1 MSLRRRFAVAVPE
14 YGCAARHNLDR
25 LATASS
31 HVHHIGEI
39 QMTTLAV
46 PAALSDEALQR
57 ESAVA
62 QAHIRRHRHVIIALR
77 VAVLLLILGGW
88 ELAARQKWIDPFFYS
103 QPSLIWDQIAEWLR
117 NGTSQGPLWLQVA
130 VTLEETIIGFLI
142 GAIGGV
148 ICGIVLGRNKLLSEV
163 FSLYIQ
169 IANSIPR
176 VVLGSVFVIAL
187 GLGMASK
194 VALAVVM
201 VFFVVFGNAFQ
212 GVREADKYMIANAQ
226 ILGASRRQLTTAV
239 VIPSAMSWILAS
251 LHVSFGFAL
260 VGAVVGEFLGAKQGI
275 GLLIST
281 AQGAFNASGVFAA
294 MIVLAVVA
302 LAADFLLTGLEKRLL
317 KWRPAAF

>member
-1 MSLRRRFAVAVPE
+1 MSPEAIAEVEREAQRKIKQRYWLVISLR
-14 YGCAARHNLDR
+14 
-25 LATASS
+25 LA
-31 HVHHIGEI
+31 I
-39 QMTTLAV
+39 L
-46 PAALSDEALQR
+46 
-57 ESAVA
+57 
-62 QAHIRRHRHVIIALR
+62 VI
-77 VAVLLLILGGW
+77 ILGGW
-88 ELAARQKWIDPFFYS
+88 ELSATMQWIDPFFFS
-103 QPSLIWDQIAEWLR
+103 QPSLIVIQIYDWIME
-117 NGTSQGPLWLQVA
+117 GTSQGPLWVQVM
-130 VTLEETIIGFLI
+130 VTLEETVLGFLI
-142 GAIGGV
+142 GSVA
-148 ICGIVLGRNKLLSEV
+148 GIIAGIALGRNKLMSDV

-176 VVLGSVFVIAL
+176 VVLGSIFVIAL

-212 GVREADKYMIANAQ
+212 GVREADRYMIANAQ
-226 ILGASRRQLTTAV
+226 ILGASRRQVTTAV
-239 VIPSAMSWILAS
+239 VIPSALSWILAS

-260 VGAVVGEFLGAKQGI
+260 VGAVVGEFLGSKQGI

-302 LAADFLLTGLEKRLL
+302 LLADYLLTSLEKRLL

>member
-1 MSLRRRFAVAVPE
+1 MNAPATSPATSSNN
-14 YGCAARHNLDR
+14 GLDR
-25 LATASS
+25 NSLAQVEKMAQRRIRQR
-31 HVHHIGEI
+31 HALVIG
-39 QMTTLAV
+39 
-46 PAALSDEALQR
+46 
-57 ESAVA
+57 
-62 QAHIRRHRHVIIALR
+62 LR
-77 VAVLLLILGGW
+77 VLVLVVVLGGW
-88 ELAARQKWIDPFFYS
+88 ELAGRNKWIDPFFFS
-103 QPSLIWDQIAEWLR
+103 MPSLIFLQIIDWFQ
-117 NGTSQGPLWLQVA
+117 NGTSQGPLLLQVW
-130 VTLEETIIGFLI
+130 VTLEETVLGFLI
-142 GAIGGV
+142 GAVGGV
-148 ICGIVLGRNKLLSEV
+148 VCGVLLGRNKLLSDV
-163 FSLYIQ
+163 FSLYIK

-212 GVREADKYMIANAQ
+212 GVREADRYMIANAQ
-226 ILGASRRQLTTAV
+226 ILGASRRQVTTSV
-239 VIPSAMSWILAS
+239 VIPSALSWILAS

-260 VGAVVGEFLGAKQGI
+260 VGAVVGEFLGSKQGI

-302 LAADFLLTGLEKRLL
+302 LSTDYLLSALEKRLL

>member
-1 MSLRRRFAVAVPE
+1 MNAVA
-14 YGCAARHNLDR
+14 
-25 LATASS
+25 ASHAS
-31 HVHHIGEI
+31 PGHPS
-39 QMTTLAV
+39 L
-46 PAALSDEALQR
+46 PASLSDEALAR
-57 ESAVA
+57 ESVVA
-62 QAHIRRHRHVIIALR
+62 QAAIRRHRFVIIGLR
-77 VAVLLLILGGW
+77 IAVLILVLGGW
-88 ELAARQKWIDPFFYS
+88 QLAATRKWIDPFFYS
-103 QPSLIWDQIAEWLR
+103 QPSLIWAQIVDWIR
-117 NGTSQGPLWLQVA
+117 DGTSQGPLWQQVA

-142 GAIGGV
+142 GGIAGV
-148 ICGIVLGRNKLLSEV
+148 IAGILLGRNKLLSDV

-169 IANSIPR
+169 IANSVPR

-212 GVREADKYMIANAQ
+212 GVREADKYLIANAR
-226 ILGASRRQLTTAV
+226 ILGASPRQLTTAV

-260 VGAVVGEFLGAKQGI
+260 VGAVVGEFLGARQGM

-302 LAADFLLTGLEKRLL
+302 LIADFLLTRLEKRLL
-317 KWRPAAF
+317 KWRPAVF

>member
-1 MSLRRRFAVAVPE
+1 MTKVNTSRSMSPEAIAEVEREAQRKIKQRYWLVISLR
-14 YGCAARHNLDR
+14 
-25 LATASS
+25 LA
-31 HVHHIGEI
+31 I
-39 QMTTLAV
+39 L
-46 PAALSDEALQR
+46 
-57 ESAVA
+57 
-62 QAHIRRHRHVIIALR
+62 VI
-77 VAVLLLILGGW
+77 ILGGW
-88 ELAARQKWIDPFFYS
+88 ELSATMQWIDPFFFS
-103 QPSLIWDQIAEWLR
+103 QPSLIVIQIYDWIME
-117 NGTSQGPLWLQVA
+117 GTSQGPLWVQVM
-130 VTLEETIIGFLI
+130 VTLEETVLGFLI
-142 GAIGGV
+142 GSVA
-148 ICGIVLGRNKLLSEV
+148 GIIAGIALGRNKLMSDV

-176 VVLGSVFVIAL
+176 VVLGSIFVIAL

-212 GVREADKYMIANAQ
+212 GVREADRYMIANAQ
-226 ILGASRRQLTTAV
+226 ILGASRRQVTMAV
-239 VIPSAMSWILAS
+239 VIPSALSWILAS

-260 VGAVVGEFLGAKQGI
+260 VGAVVGEFLGSKQGI

-302 LAADFLLTGLEKRLL
+302 LLADYLLTSLEKRLL

>member
-1 MSLRRRFAVAVPE
+1 MTQVNTSRAMSPEAIAQVEREAQRKIKQRYWLVISLR
-14 YGCAARHNLDR
+14 
-25 LATASS
+25 LA
-31 HVHHIGEI
+31 I
-39 QMTTLAV
+39 L
-46 PAALSDEALQR
+46 
-57 ESAVA
+57 
-62 QAHIRRHRHVIIALR
+62 VI
-77 VAVLLLILGGW
+77 ILGGW
-88 ELAARQKWIDPFFYS
+88 ELSATMQWIDPFFFS
-103 QPSLIWDQIAEWLR
+103 QPSLIVIQIYDWIME
-117 NGTSQGPLWLQVA
+117 GTSQGPLWVQVM
-130 VTLEETIIGFLI
+130 VTLEETVLGFLI
-142 GAIGGV
+142 GSVA
-148 ICGIVLGRNKLLSEV
+148 GIIAGIALGRNKLMSDV

-176 VVLGSVFVIAL
+176 VVLGSIFVIAL

-212 GVREADKYMIANAQ
+212 GVREADRYMIANAQ
-226 ILGASRRQLTTAV
+226 ILGASRRQVTTAV
-239 VIPSAMSWILAS
+239 VIPSALSWILAS

-260 VGAVVGEFLGAKQGI
+260 VGAVVGEFLGSKQGI

-302 LAADFLLTGLEKRLL
+302 LLADYLLTSLEKRLL

>member
-1 MSLRRRFAVAVPE
+1 MATSEYTAEAGIDATSLAAVERIAQRRLRQRRAMI
-14 YGCAARHNLDR
+14 
-25 LATASS
+25 
-31 HVHHIGEI
+31 IG
-39 QMTTLAV
+39 
-46 PAALSDEALQR
+46 
-57 ESAVA
+57 
-62 QAHIRRHRHVIIALR
+62 LR
-77 VAVLLLILGGW
+77 VLVLVVVLGGW
-88 ELAARQKWIDPFFYS
+88 EIGGRTKWIDPFFFS
-103 QPSLIWDQIAEWLR
+103 MPSLIFQQIVDWFI
-117 NGTSQGPLWLQVA
+117 NGTSQGPLLVQVW
-130 VTLEETIIGFLI
+130 VTLEETFLGFLI
-142 GAIGGV
+142 GSVGGIV
-148 ICGIVLGRNKLLSEV
+148 CGVVLGRNKLLSDV

-212 GVREADKYMIANAQ
+212 GVREADRYMIANAQ
-226 ILGASRRQLTTAV
+226 ILGASRRQLTTSV
-239 VIPSAMSWILAS
+239 VIPSALSWILAS

-260 VGAVVGEFLGAKQGI
+260 VGAVVGEFLGSKQGI

-302 LAADFLLTGLEKRLL
+302 LTADYLLTTLEKRLL

>member
-1 MSLRRRFAVAVPE
+1 MNAI
-14 YGCAARHNLDR
+14 AASG
-25 LATASS
+25 LAPGNPALPAS
-31 HVHHIGEI
+31 
-39 QMTTLAV
+39 
-46 PAALSDEALQR
+46 LSDEALAR
-57 ESAVA
+57 ESVVA
-62 QAHIRRHRHVIIALR
+62 QAAIRRHRFVIIGLR
-77 VAVLLLILGGW
+77 IAVLVLVLGGW
-88 ELAARQKWIDPFFYS
+88 ELSANLKWIDPFFYS
-103 QPSLIWDQIAEWLR
+103 QPSLIWAQIVEWIR
-117 NGTSQGPLWLQVA
+117 DGTSQGPLWVQVA
-130 VTLEETIIGFLI
+130 VTLEETVIGFLI
-142 GAIGGV
+142 GGIGGI
-148 ICGIVLGRNKLLSEV
+148 ICGILLGRNKLLADV

-212 GVREADKYMIANAQ
+212 GVREADKYLIANAR
-226 ILGASRRQLTTAV
+226 ILGASKRQLTTSV

-260 VGAVVGEFLGAKQGI
+260 VGAVVGEFLGAKQGM

-294 MIVLAVVA
+294 MIVLAAVA
-302 LAADFLLTGLEKRLL
+302 LVADFILTRLEKRLL

>member
-1 MSLRRRFAVAVPE
+1 MSEL
-14 YGCAARHNLDR
+14 
-25 LATASS
+25 
-31 HVHHIGEI
+31 
-39 QMTTLAV
+39 TLN
-46 PAALSDEALQR
+46 PAASRSQAPVSAAADHTPAAVSDAALAQ
-57 ESAVA
+57 ESVAA
-62 QAHIRRHRHVIIALR
+62 QAAIKRRKAVIIGLR
-77 VAVLLLILGGW
+77 LLVLVLVLGGW
-88 ELAARQKWIDPFFYS
+88 EVSARMQWIDPFFYS
-103 QPSLIWDQIAEWLR
+103 MPSMIWNQIVEWMR
-117 NGTSQGPLWLQVA
+117 DGTSQGPLWQQVL
-130 VTLEETIIGFLI
+130 VTLEETVIGFLI
-142 GAIGGV
+142 GSIAGV
-148 ICGIVLGRNKLLSEV
+148 ICGIVLGRNKLLSDV
-163 FSLYIQ
+163 FSIYIQ

-201 VFFVVFGNAFQ
+201 VFFVVFANAFQ

-226 ILGASRRQLTTAV
+226 ILGASPRRVTLSV

-260 VGAVVGEFLGAKQGI
+260 VGAVVGEFLGAKEGI

-302 LAADFLLTGLEKRLL
+302 LGADFLLTRLEKRLL

>member
-1 MSLRRRFAVAVPE
+1 MANHGSMKMKDTALPKQLDAVSLARDEQIAQRR
-14 YGCAARHNLDR
+14 
-25 LATASS
+25 
-31 HVHHIGEI
+31 
-39 QMTTLAV
+39 
-46 PAALSDEALQR
+46 
-57 ESAVA
+57 
-62 QAHIRRHRHVIIALR
+62 IRMRKWTIIALR
-77 VAVLLLILGGW
+77 IAVLVIALGGW
-88 ELAARQKWIDPFFYS
+88 ELSARLKWIDSFFFS
-103 QPSLIWDQIAEWLR
+103 MPSLIYLQLVEWFT
-117 NGTSQGPLWLQVA
+117 NGTSQGPLWMQVF
-130 VTLEETIIGFLI
+130 VTLEETVLGFLI
-142 GAIGGV
+142 GAAGGIV
-148 ICGIVLGRNKLLSEV
+148 CGIALGRNKLLSDV

-212 GVREADKYMIANAQ
+212 GVREADRYMIANAQ
-226 ILGASRRQLTTAV
+226 ILGASKHQVTMTV
-239 VIPSAMSWILAS
+239 VIPSALSWILAS

-260 VGAVVGEFLGAKQGI
+260 VGAVVGEFLGSKQGI

-302 LAADFLLTGLEKRLL
+302 LAADYLLTSVERRLL
-317 KWRPAAF
+317 KWKPAAF

>member
-1 MSLRRRFAVAVPE
+1 MSKTDTGTTDMATSEYMLQTAGDVSLADVERGARRRLRQRQV
-14 YGCAARHNLDR
+14 LI
-25 LATASS
+25 
-31 HVHHIGEI
+31 IG
-39 QMTTLAV
+39 
-46 PAALSDEALQR
+46 
-57 ESAVA
+57 
-62 QAHIRRHRHVIIALR
+62 LR
-77 VAVLLLILGGW
+77 IAVLVFVLGGW
-88 ELAARQKWIDPFFYS
+88 EVAGRYKWIDPFFFS
-103 QPSLIWDQIAEWLR
+103 MPSLIFAQIVDWFL
-117 NGTSQGPLWLQVA
+117 NGTSQGPLLLQVW
-130 VTLEETIIGFLI
+130 VTLEETFLGFVIGSAGGI
-142 GAIGGV
+142 VCGV
-148 ICGIVLGRNKLLSEV
+148 ILGRNKLLSDV

-212 GVREADKYMIANAQ
+212 GVREADRYMIANAQ
-226 ILGASRRQLTTAV
+226 ILGASRRQLTTSV
-239 VIPSAMSWILAS
+239 VIPSALSWILAS

-260 VGAVVGEFLGAKQGI
+260 VGAVVGEFLGSKQGI

-302 LAADFLLTGLEKRLL
+302 LSADYLLSTLERRLL